1 MGNGFTWR
9 SLQVERETNTHVGSK
24 TGKLKVVSESES
36 VKARGAWLEETPA
49 MLKNKYNKNK

>member
-1 MGNGFTWR
+1 ME
-9 SLQVERETNTHVGSK
+9 SETHTHVGSK

-36 VKARGAWLEETPA
+36 VKAMDREFWVWPERGAWLEETPA